1 MRCLQWGDKA
11 GDVAATDRPFG
22 RTFYLGDDTPMNS
35 LTQKVSRKIA
45 WRLIPFLI
53 LCFFIAYL
61 DRVNAGFAALTMNK
75 ELGLTAEM
83 FGFGVGIFFFG
94 YFHWCPN
101 VVARRQH
108 N

>member
-1 MRCLQWGDKA
+1 
-11 GDVAATDRPFG
+11 
-22 RTFYLGDDTPMNS
+22 
-35 LTQKVSRKIA
+35 
-45 WRLIPFLI
+45 
-53 LCFFIAYL
+53 
-61 DRVNAGFAALTMNK
+61 
-75 ELGLTAEM
+75 M